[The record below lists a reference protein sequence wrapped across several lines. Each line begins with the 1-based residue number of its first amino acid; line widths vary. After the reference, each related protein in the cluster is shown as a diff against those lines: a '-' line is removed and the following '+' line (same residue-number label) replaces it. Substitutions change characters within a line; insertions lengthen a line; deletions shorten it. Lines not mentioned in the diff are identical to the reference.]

1 VSALDDLTR
10 TLSAPRPIYVCIG
23 GEALLV
29 REATEAVRTRVL
41 AGGMAAFNHAI
52 HTAGE
57 EAALAF
63 ADACRQVPVMA
74 PLRLVE
80 LRQVQDA
87 NVATL
92 DALLAYAQSPVDST
106 VLLVSGQK
114 MPAAVGG
121 TDRGV
126 RILNAVKKSGV
137 VAKLDGAGIDPATFA
152 RSRALP
158 WGATLEA
165 AAIRRLIELGGED
178 FDALAGN
185 VERCA
190 GFVGRGGVVTAAV
203 VDEVCASTAEAD
215 VWGLTD
221 AIVAGNRDAAM
232 CALHRLLEG
241 GEAPHRLMASVAW
254 QLRQVLLVQDAY
266 RRRIP
271 EREAGVK
278 MPPFKLAAVRA
289 MVEKR
294 PISPSGWLE
303 ALAVAG
309 RRMNSARAGDRRV
322 LEAFVL
328 GLVVPT

>member
-1 VSALDDLTR
+1 MSASDDLLR
-10 TLSAPRPIYVCIG
+10 SLASPHPVYVCVG

-29 REATEAVRTRVL
+29 REAVEAVRGSVL

-57 EAALAF
+57 EGAVGF

-74 PLRLVE
+74 AKRLVE

-92 DALLAYAQSPVDST
+92 DALLAYVQSPVDST
-106 VLLVSGQK
+106 VLLVSGEK

-121 TDRGV
+121 VDRGL
-126 RILNAVKKSGV
+126 RIQNAVKKVGLV
-137 VAKLDGAGIDPATFA
+137 LKLDGAGMDPASFA
-152 RSRALP
+152 RARIQP
-158 WGATLEA
+158 WGATIDT

-178 FDALAGN
+178 YDTLAGN

-190 GFVGRGGVVTAAV
+190 GFVGMGGAVTVAV
-203 VDEVCASTAEAD
+203 VDEVCASTALAD

-221 AIVAGNRDAAM
+221 AIVAGNRDAAL
-232 CALHRLLEG
+232 CALHRLLEE
-241 GEAPHRLMASVAW
+241 GEAPHRLMASIAW
-254 QLRQVLLVQDAY
+254 QLRQVLLVQDAV

-294 PISPSGWLE
+294 PVSPSAWLE
-303 ALAVAG
+303 SLAVAG

-328 GLVVPT
+328 GLVVRE